1 MTHEGRS
8 SRRIG
13 MRRLNSTHSILLAA
27 LILGATLLT
36 GVMVSA
42 ADSDL
47 DPSFDG
53 DGIVVTDHREF
64 EQIHAIVIQPDGKIV
79 AAGLSGI
86 IHDNI
91 QEPTSIM
98 VARYNVDGSLDSTF
112 GSGGVVTTDVGTYAR
127 AWAVALQADGKIVVG
142 GRGGTFLQANFA
154 VVRYNPNGTLDNTFG
169 SGGIVT
175 HSLGGISQFTGVAVQ
190 SDGKIVASGEAPGGG
205 SFSMFTV
212 ARYNTN
218 GSLDTTFDGDGVS
231 QAIPVGFQVSPTATA
246 RGLALQLDQKIV
258 VAGVC
263 VFGSTLKSCTSRYNS
278 DGSLDSTFD
287 GDGLVATDF
296 DSSFGSVAEGVKIQ
310 PDGKL
315 VVAGQAFTT
324 SGVIPALARYNV
336 NGSLDTSFDG
346 DGRVTTPN
354 SLQLEAEALAL
365 QPNGKIVVVGRGF
378 TFSPFFSAI
387 TAVRYDSNGS
397 LDSTFGSGGFVTTF
411 VGTSQAFAVAVQ
423 TDGRIVVGGYGNFVA
438 DVGAVVS
445 DFALVRYGMAVN
457 QTEGRVSGGGWIDSP
472 AGAFTPVPTATGKV
486 NFGFVCH
493 VQNDANVPT
502 GNTHVRF
509 NAGNLNFQSTSYET
523 LVISGAKA
531 QCTGTGTING
541 SGSYHFLLTVI
552 DGDQPGGDGAD
563 KLRIR
568 IWSDSSGVIYET
580 QFNAP
585 DNADPTTVLGGGN
598 ISIQH

>member
-1 MTHEGRS
+1 MDHERS
-8 SRRIG
+8 SERIG
-13 MRRLNSTHSILLAA
+13 MRRLISTHSVLLTA

-36 GVMVSA
+36 GVIVSA

-53 DGIVVTDHREF
+53 DGIVVTDHGEF

-86 IHDNI
+86 LHDTV
-91 QEPTSIM
+91 QEPLSMM

-112 GSGGVVTTDVGTYAR
+112 GSGGIVTTEIGTYAR

-154 VVRYNPNGTLDNTFG
+154 LVRYNANGSLDNTFG

-175 HSLGGISQFTGVAVQ
+175 KSFGAFSQITGVGVQ
-190 SDGKIVASGEAPGGG
+190 ADGKIVVSGDAPGPG

-218 GSLDTTFDGDGVS
+218 GSLDTTFDSDGVS
-231 QAIPVGFQVSPTATA
+231 QPVPNGFQVSPTVTA

-263 VFGSTLKSCTSRYNS
+263 VFGSTLKSCTSRYNNS
-278 DGSLDSTFD
+278 DGSLDNTFD

-310 PDGKL
+310 PDGKI

-324 SGVIPALARYNV
+324 NGVIPALARYNAD
-336 NGSLDTSFDG
+336 GSLDTSFDG
-346 DGRVTTPN
+346 DGRVTTPH

-387 TAVRYDSNGS
+387 TAVRYDPNGS
-397 LDSTFGSGGFVTTF
+397 LDSTFGDGGFVTTF
-411 VGTSQAFAVAVQ
+411 VGTSQAFAIAIQ
-423 TDGRIVVGGYGNFVA
+423 TDGRIVVGGYGNLVA
-438 DVGAVVS
+438 NADAVVS
-445 DFALVRYGMAVN
+445 DFALVRYGMPK
-457 QTEGRVSGGGWIDSP
+457 EGGISGGGWIDSP
-472 AGAFTPVPTATGKV
+472 AGALVQMPTATGKV
-486 NFGFVCH
+486 HFGFVCH
-493 VQNDANVPT
+493 FQNGANVPT
-502 GNTHVRF
+502 GHTQFQF
-509 NAGNLNFQSTSYET
+509 NAGNLNFKSTSYEG

-552 DGDQPGGDGAD
+552 DGDQPSGDGAD
-563 KLRIR
+563 KFRMRIL
-568 IWSDSSGVIYET
+568 SDSNDVIYDN

-585 DNADPTTVLGGGN
+585 DNADPTTLLGGGN
-598 ISIQH
+598 IAIQH